1 MTNYLE
7 VKNLSKSFDSF
18 QLHNITFT
26 LPKGYI
32 MGLIGPNGSGKTTT
46 IKLILNMLKRN
57 GGEIKIMGLDNIADE
72 QKAKA
77 ELGVV
82 FDTNYFSDDW
92 KVSEVEKSISV
103 FYPNWNTERFSEM
116 LRKFH
121 IAPTKKVKEL
131 SKGMQMKLMLACAFS
146 YDAKLLILDEPT
158 SGLDPV
164 SRDELLQILSEYI
177 EDGEHSVL
185 FSTHI
190 TGDLE
195 RAADYITYISYG
207 ELFFTGSKD
216 EFVDMFR
223 IVKGGMDELS
233 ADLQAKAVGVR
244 TFPTGFEALVKTEDI
259 GSFTA
264 LDIEPATIDE
274 IVVFTS
280 KKGEDLALNELLKK
294 KHNPALLPIQ
304 IAYFAGL
311 RIGEVCGLTW
321 QDIDLKEQCLTIR
334 RSMRY
339 DSVRK
344 KTQIGPTKRKKIR
357 TVDFC
362 DTLAAILREAKKEQ
376 MLNSIK
382 YGPLYSQNYYRI
394 VKEKNRT
401 YYEVYSL
408 PRTETPPEG
417 YTQVSFVCLRSD
429 GAYEA
434 PATVSSVCRYSRKKI
449 GDMDDFHF
457 HLLRHTYT
465 TNLLSHGAAP
475 KDVQELLGH
484 SDVSTTMNIYAHA
497 TREAKRT
504 SARLLDKVVGTA

>member
-18 QLHNITFT
+18 QLHNISFT

-46 IKLILNMLKRN
+46 IKLILNMLGRN
-57 GGEIKIMGLDNIADE
+57 SGEIKIMGLDNIADE

-92 KVSEVEKSISV
+92 KIIEVEKSISI
-103 FYPNWNTERFSEM
+103 FYPNWNSERFAEM

-121 IAPTKKVKEL
+121 IAPAKKVKEL

-207 ELFFTGSKD
+207 ELFFTGNKD

-223 IVKGGMDELS
+223 IIKGGMNELS
-233 ADLQAKAVGVR
+233 TDLQAKAVGVR

-259 GSFTA
+259 GTFTV

-280 KKGEDLALNELLKK
+280 RKGED
-294 KHNPALLPIQ
+294 
-304 IAYFAGL
+304 
-311 RIGEVCGLTW
+311 
-321 QDIDLKEQCLTIR
+321 
-334 RSMRY
+334 
-339 DSVRK
+339 
-344 KTQIGPTKRKKIR
+344 
-357 TVDFC
+357 
-362 DTLAAILREAKKEQ
+362 
-376 MLNSIK
+376 
-382 YGPLYSQNYYRI
+382 
-394 VKEKNRT
+394 
-401 YYEVYSL
+401 YE
-408 PRTETPPEG
+408 
-417 YTQVSFVCLRSD
+417 
-429 GAYEA
+429 
-434 PATVSSVCRYSRKKI
+434 
-449 GDMDDFHF
+449 
-457 HLLRHTYT
+457 
-465 TNLLSHGAAP
+465 
-475 KDVQELLGH
+475 
-484 SDVSTTMNIYAHA
+484 
-497 TREAKRT
+497 
-504 SARLLDKVVGTA
+504 

>member
-7 VKNLSKSFDSF
+7 VKNLSKSFDNF
-18 QLHNITFT
+18 QLHNISFT

-72 QKAKA
+72 QKVKA

-82 FDTNYFSDDW
+82 FDANYFSDDW
-92 KVSEVEKSISV
+92 QVTQVEKSISV
-103 FYPNWNTERFSEM
+103 FYPNWKSERFAEM
-116 LRKFH
+116 LRKFR

-207 ELFFTGSKD
+207 ELFFSGGKD

-223 IVKGGMDELS
+223 IVKGGTEELS
-233 ADLQAKAVGVR
+233 ADLKEKAVGVR

-259 GSFTA
+259 GTFSS
-264 LDIEPATIDE
+264 LSIEPATIDE

-280 KKGEDLALNELLKK
+280 KKGD
-294 KHNPALLPIQ
+294 
-304 IAYFAGL
+304 
-311 RIGEVCGLTW
+311 
-321 QDIDLKEQCLTIR
+321 D
-334 RSMRY
+334 
-339 DSVRK
+339 
-344 KTQIGPTKRKKIR
+344 
-357 TVDFC
+357 
-362 DTLAAILREAKKEQ
+362 
-376 MLNSIK
+376 
-382 YGPLYSQNYYRI
+382 
-394 VKEKNRT
+394 
-401 YYEVYSL
+401 YE
-408 PRTETPPEG
+408 
-417 YTQVSFVCLRSD
+417 
-429 GAYEA
+429 
-434 PATVSSVCRYSRKKI
+434 
-449 GDMDDFHF
+449 
-457 HLLRHTYT
+457 
-465 TNLLSHGAAP
+465 
-475 KDVQELLGH
+475 
-484 SDVSTTMNIYAHA
+484 
-497 TREAKRT
+497 
-504 SARLLDKVVGTA
+504 

>member
-7 VKNLSKSFDSF
+7 VKNLSKSFDHF
-18 QLHNITFT
+18 QLRNITFS

-46 IKLILNMLKRN
+46 IKLILNMLERSS
-57 GGEIKIMGLDNIADE
+57 GEIKIMGLDNIADE

-92 KVSEVEKSISV
+92 KVTEVEKSISV
-103 FYPNWNTERFSEM
+103 FYPNWNSERFAEM

-121 IAPTKKVKEL
+121 IVPAKKVREL

-207 ELFFTGSKD
+207 ELFFSGIKD

-223 IVKGGMDELS
+223 IIKGGRNELS
-233 ADLQAKAVGVR
+233 ADLQAKAIGVR
-244 TFPTGFEALVKTEDI
+244 IFPTGFEALVKTEDI
-259 GSFTA
+259 GAFPA
-264 LDIEPATIDE
+264 LDIEPAAIDE

-280 KKGEDLALNELLKK
+280 RKG
-294 KHNPALLPIQ
+294 
-304 IAYFAGL
+304 G
-311 RIGEVCGLTW
+311 
-321 QDIDLKEQCLTIR
+321 
-334 RSMRY
+334 
-339 DSVRK
+339 
-344 KTQIGPTKRKKIR
+344 
-357 TVDFC
+357 
-362 DTLAAILREAKKEQ
+362 
-376 MLNSIK
+376 
-382 YGPLYSQNYYRI
+382 NY
-394 VKEKNRT
+394 E
-401 YYEVYSL
+401 
-408 PRTETPPEG
+408 
-417 YTQVSFVCLRSD
+417 
-429 GAYEA
+429 
-434 PATVSSVCRYSRKKI
+434 
-449 GDMDDFHF
+449 
-457 HLLRHTYT
+457 
-465 TNLLSHGAAP
+465 
-475 KDVQELLGH
+475 
-484 SDVSTTMNIYAHA
+484 
-497 TREAKRT
+497 
-504 SARLLDKVVGTA
+504 